1 MKGNFLDHPSECA
14 IILSADTSQ
23 IQPSLRRNL
32 LIQTLIEYEQSSGL
46 VREVYD
52 DIRATRKTDDINNFW
67 KAIAHHPPTLERTWS
82 MLKEVM
88 GGPGE
93 LDPLVR
99 ELIYIAVSV
108 TNGCEYCIASHS
120 AAATAKG
127 MTETQFG
134 ELMSIV
140 SAANMTNRL
149 ANGFRVPID
158 EKFKRPT

>member
-1 MKGNFLDHPSECA
+1 M
-14 IILSADTSQ
+14 
-23 IQPSLRRNL
+23 
-32 LIQTLIEYEQSSGL
+32 IEYEQSTGL

-52 DIRATRKTDDINNFW
+52 DIRITRQTDNINNFW
-67 KAIAHHPPTLERTWS
+67 KAIAHHPPTLQRTWQ
-82 MLKEVM
+82 MLKEIM

-108 TNGCEYCIASHS
+108 TNGCEYCVASHT

-127 MTETQFG
+127 MTDGMLG

-140 SAANMTNRL
+140 GAANLTNRL
-149 ANGFRVPID
+149 ANGYRVPID
-158 EKFKRPT
+158 ENFQRPQ